1 MAFVKT
7 IMIAAMPLFAS
18 SFVLNSPEQL
28 GSKTFARDTLQLSD
42 SSRSETHGHSTFY
55 KNQAT
60 PEFLL
65 RQLPSAKTEMF
76 FDPSNSTTILEHRK
90 YLEV

>member
-1 MAFVKT
+1 MAFVKI
-7 IMIAAMPLFAS
+7 IMIATMPLFAS
-18 SFVLNSPEQL
+18 P
-28 GSKTFARDTLQLSD
+28 T
-42 SSRSETHGHSTFY
+42 ETHDHSTFY
-55 KNQAT
+55 KNQTT

-76 FDPSNSTTILEHRK
+76 FDPSNGTAILEHRK